1 MDKERVISILSEQK
15 AISTDAAARW
25 LNNYIIENDT
35 GKADTAY
42 LIYTKYKAEADI
54 IAELLER
61 IERGE

>member
-1 MDKERVISILSEQK
+1 MENRITALLNEQK

-25 LNNYIIENDT
+25 LDNYINELDT

-42 LIYTKYKAEADI
+42 RIYTKYKAEADI

-61 IERGE
+61 IERGK

>member
-1 MDKERVISILSEQK
+1 MENRITALLNEQK

-25 LNNYIIENDT
+25 LDNYINEPDT

-61 IERGE
+61 IERGK